1 MTRVRRRNSV
11 LAALERL
18 RAGGEQ
24 LNLTE
29 VLAYLYVCENEGLS
43 VSELALLLRTTTAT
57 ASRTVASLAEA
68 ASAGGLELIASRT
81 NEKHAQGRILVLS
94 PRGRRMAEEI
104 DQLIDQAVPIGRAEA
119 ASGLQ

>member
-1 MTRVRRRNSV
+1 MTRIRRRNSV

-18 RAGGEQ
+18 RSGGEQ

-57 ASRTVASLAEA
+57 ASRTVASLSEGEA
-68 ASAGGLELIASRT
+68 SGGLELVASRT
-81 NEKHAQGRILVLS
+81 NERHAQGRVLVLT
-94 PRGRRMAEEI
+94 PRGRRMREDI
-104 DQLIDQAVPIGRAEA
+104 DRLIEQAVPIGSPELEG
-119 ASGLQ
+119 GLQ